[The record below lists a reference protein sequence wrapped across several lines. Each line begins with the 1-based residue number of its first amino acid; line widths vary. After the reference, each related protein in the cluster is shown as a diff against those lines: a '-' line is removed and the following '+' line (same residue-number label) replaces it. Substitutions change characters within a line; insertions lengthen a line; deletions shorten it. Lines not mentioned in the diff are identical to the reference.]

1 MTSTQHQPPTPVAT
15 LAPAPSGLRQDE
27 GSSAPGT
34 ILVVDDDLGVLEML
48 RTLLQRQGY
57 DVLATSSPDE
67 AIELAARQ
75 PPELLLLDVLMPG
88 IDGLELAR
96 ILREQTG
103 LAAAP
108 VIFLSA
114 LQDAGSKARGFANG
128 GVDYLTK
135 PFRRDELLAR
145 VRTHLQLHRVRRQ
158 LQERE
163 AELEALLGN
172 VNEEVLASERAL
184 SRRTAELT
192 ALFTALP
199 DVVFVKDLE
208 GAYIDGNPRF
218 EALLGRPLAEVI
230 GRDDQELFPADLA
243 RKLHEG
249 DQATLASGAPVVSEE
264 WISFPDRTPVLL
276 ETITV
281 AVRDATGAPIGL
293 LGIARD
299 ITIRHREQEALRRS
313 RAELLQAQEIAGLG
327 SWQVDLITGAMT
339 WSDQTYRLLGLEPG
353 DEIRR
358 RNVPELVHPE
368 DRDRVLAAWAAA
380 EGEGTFEVE
389 HRIARNPHRWLRQ
402 RVRFERDEQGRPV
415 RALGTVLDISEPKL
429 RDLARQAERDRL
441 DDALAAARAA
451 SYEWDVTT
459 DLLQLDQ
466 RWREMLA
473 YDPDR
478 DGPLTAATWVSWI
491 HPQHAPTVTAS
502 LERLLAGEE
511 EQHELEFRLQRRDGR
526 WLWVRGMSRATQRGP
541 SGEVVRV
548 SGLIIDI
555 THEKAHQEQISFV
568 ADHDGL
574 TGLINRQRFSQHL
587 REELLTDRGP
597 QERLAV
603 VSLDLDGFEAV
614 NATHGR
620 AAGNQLLVEIAT
632 RLLRC
637 VGDRHRVAR
646 TGGDEFALVVPV
658 AAGDGS
664 WREAVEELYDT
675 VTRPITLQGRTL
687 QATASIG
694 VTLFPQARDTDAEQ
708 LLRQAD
714 QAVYQAKLA
723 GKDRYHLFDTE
734 HDASSRERY
743 RLIDEVYNAL
753 AEEQFVL
760 HYQPQVNI
768 RTGEVLGVEA
778 LIRWQHPEHGLLPPG
793 AFIPQLAGRP
803 ISIEIGDWVIEASL
817 QQLSRWQEE
826 GFRTTVS
833 VNIDTAQLYD
843 PAFAARLEGQLAAHP
858 EVHPS
863 QLGIEILE
871 TGALEDLAHV
881 AELVEHV
888 RGLGV
893 SVALDDFGTG
903 YSSLTLLK
911 RLGADVVKIDRSFV
925 MELLEDT
932 EHALIIDSV
941 VGLARN
947 FQRTVLAEG
956 VETEAHG
963 VLLLELGCE
972 LAQGFGIARPMPAEE
987 VVEWAA
993 RWAPPA
999 AWRTAAPLAA
1009 DRLPALLAEIEHRV
1023 WVQQLHAFLAG
1034 EPGNPPP
1041 LDPAGCRLGGWLTRM
1056 TQQEAGA
1063 TTEEL
1068 RRHHDALHRAADAL
1082 LGAAPS
1088 PRSTPETPTA
1098 PGQPDLRGVEQA
1110 SGDLI
1115 AALRRWRRS
1124 SSNEPRLGTGG

>member
-1 MTSTQHQPPTPVAT
+1 MTSTQHQPPTAAAT
-15 LAPAPSGLRQDE
+15 LAPAPSRVRQDE
-27 GSSAPGT
+27 GSAAPGT
-34 ILVVDDDLGVLEML
+34 ILVVDDDPGVLENL

-57 DVLATSSPDE
+57 DVLATSSPDQ
-67 AIELAARQ
+67 AIELAARR
-75 PPELLLLDVLMPG
+75 PPELVLLDVLMPG

-103 LAAAP
+103 LAATP

-114 LQDAGSKARGFANG
+114 LHDAESTARGFANG

-145 VRTHLQLHRVRRQ
+145 VRTHLQLHRARRQ

-172 VNEEVLASERAL
+172 VSEEVLASERAL

-199 DVVFVKDLE
+199 DVVFVKDLA
-208 GAYIDGNPRF
+208 GVYVDGNPRF
-218 EALLGRPLAEVI
+218 EALVGRPLAEVI
-230 GRDDQELFPADLA
+230 GRSDQELFPADLA
-243 RKLHEG
+243 RKLRDG
-249 DQATLASGAPVVSEE
+249 DRATLASGARVVSEE
-264 WISFPDRTPVLL
+264 WVSFPNRSPVLL
-276 ETITV
+276 EAIKV

-299 ITIRHREQEALRRS
+299 VTARHREQEALRRS

-327 SWQVDLITGAMT
+327 SWQVDLTSGKMT

-353 DEIRR
+353 DAIKR

-368 DRDRVLAAWAAA
+368 DRERVLAAWAAA
-380 EGEGTFEVE
+380 EAESTAEVE
-389 HRIARNPHRWLRQ
+389 HRLARDPQRWLRQ
-402 RVRFERDEQGRPV
+402 RVRFEHDEDGRCV

-478 DGPLTAATWVSWI
+478 DGPLTAATWASWI
-491 HPQHAPTVTAS
+491 HPEHAPTVAAS
-502 LERLLAGEE
+502 LERLLAGDE

-526 WLWVRGMSRATQRGP
+526 WLWVRGMSRATQHGP

-555 THEKAHQEQISFV
+555 THEKAHQEQLSFV

-574 TGLINRQRFSQHL
+574 TGLINRQRFSEHL
-587 REELLTDRGP
+587 RAELLTDRGP

-603 VSLDLDGFEAV
+603 ISLDLDGFEAV
-614 NATHGR
+614 NAAHGR

-646 TGGDEFALVVPV
+646 TGGDEFALAIPV
-658 AAGDGS
+658 AGGDGS
-664 WREAVEELYDT
+664 WRAAVEELYDT
-675 VTRPITLQGRTL
+675 VTRPITLQGRAL

-694 VTLFPQARDTDAEQ
+694 VTLFPQARDSDAEQ

-734 HDASSRERY
+734 HDATSRERF
-743 RLIDEVYNAL
+743 RLIDEVDNAL
-753 AEEQFVL
+753 SDEQFVL

-793 AFIPQLAGRP
+793 AFIPPLAGRP
-803 ISIEIGDWVIEASL
+803 ISVEIGDWVIEEAL
-817 QQLSRWQEE
+817 QQLTSWQDE

-843 PAFAARLEGQLAAHP
+843 PAFGRRLEAQLAAHP

-972 LAQGFGIARPMPAEE
+972 LAQGFAIARPMPADQ
-987 VVEWAA
+987 VAEWAG
-993 RWAPPA
+993 RWAQPT
-999 AWRTAAPLAA
+999 AWREVEPLAA
-1009 DRLPALLAEIEHRV
+1009 DRMPALLAEIEHRV
-1023 WVQQLHAFLAG
+1023 WVQQLRAHLAG
-1034 EPGNPPP
+1034 EQTTPPP
-1041 LDPAGCRLGGWLTRM
+1041 LDPARCRLGAWLTRM
-1056 TQQEAGA
+1056 SKQEAGEVP
-1063 TTEEL
+1063 EEL
-1068 RRHHDALHRAADAL
+1068 RRHHQELHRAAEAL
-1082 LGAAPS
+1082 LGPGAI
-1088 PRSTPETPTA
+1088 PRSAAGTP
-1098 PGQPDLRGVEQA
+1098 PGQAQPDLSGIEQA
-1110 SGDLI
+1110 SSDLI
-1115 AALRRWRRS
+1115 AALMRWRH
-1124 SSNEPRLGTGG
+1124 T